1 LPVIGDVAGLMAETD
16 YNYDPWW
23 ATAGLKRGVM
33 RNVIKLAFNPNKA
46 NKDMLYFN
54 SINPIVTVPGEGAGI
69 ILGQKTSTNISSA
82 MDRLNVR
89 RLLITVEKATAT
101 ALRNFLFE
109 FNDEATRSNIL
120 GMLNPYYEQVKSRRG
135 VYDYLIVCSENN
147 NTTEIIDQNAL
158 VVDIYLKPTKVAEF
172 IRVNVIVTR
181 TGANFSEVV
190 A

>member
-1 LPVIGDVAGLMAETD
+1 L
-16 YNYDPWW
+16 
-23 ATAGLKRGVM
+23 
-33 RNVIKLAFNPNKA
+33 
-46 NKDMLYFN
+46 
-54 SINPIVTVPGEGAGI
+54 
-69 ILGQKTSTNISSA
+69 IL
-82 MDRLNVR
+82 
-89 RLLITVEKATAT
+89 
-101 ALRNFLFE
+101 NFLFE

-190 A
+190 E